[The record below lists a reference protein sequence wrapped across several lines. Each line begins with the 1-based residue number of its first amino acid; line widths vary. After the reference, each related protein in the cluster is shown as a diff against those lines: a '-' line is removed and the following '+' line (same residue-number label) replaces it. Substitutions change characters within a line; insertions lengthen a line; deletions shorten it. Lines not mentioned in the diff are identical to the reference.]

1 MKAYFASTIV
11 TEKDS
16 LPDAYLL
23 EDQGF
28 IAGIVREP
36 PSGIPVEAYKDCIL
50 APGLI
55 DVHTHGA
62 LGYETGFGSIEDLRR
77 WSDFQLSH
85 GVTGFLPTTASIPL
99 ERIRQAADDVKYLAA
114 QPLSNIWGLQMEGP
128 FFAPTAKIGAQNPQY
143 VRAEFGP
150 EYKDFISEYR
160 EVIKYIAIDP
170 VLKTAEAIVAFCA
183 GLGIRIAAAHSMI
196 LYQDFMKCKRWG
208 FSAVT
213 HTFNGMVG
221 LDHRHPGLAYAACMD
236 RDLYGEIIC
245 DGYHVNYSMIELF
258 LQLKGYQRAILV
270 TDSMG
275 AAGMPPG
282 SYTLGDIHVNVSS
295 GGKVTKAD
303 GGLAGSVLT
312 MDQAVRNLVNHL
324 NIPLHEAFFMAS
336 SAPAAMLG
344 IDRFKGG
351 VGIHKEA
358 DFIILDSDLNVMATY
373 MKGRNLFKAGNAS

>member
-1 MKAYFASTIV
+1 
-11 TEKDS
+11 
-16 LPDAYLL
+16 
-23 EDQGF
+23 
-28 IAGIVREP
+28 
-36 PSGIPVEAYKDCIL
+36 
-50 APGLI
+50 
-55 DVHTHGA
+55 
-62 LGYETGFGSIEDLRR
+62 
-77 WSDFQLSH
+77 
-85 GVTGFLPTTASIPL
+85 
-99 ERIRQAADDVKYLAA
+99 
-114 QPLSNIWGLQMEGP
+114 
-128 FFAPTAKIGAQNPQY
+128 
-143 VRAEFGP
+143 
-150 EYKDFISEYR
+150 
-160 EVIKYIAIDP
+160 
-170 VLKTAEAIVAFCA
+170 
-183 GLGIRIAAAHSMI
+183 MI

-373 MKGRNLFKAGNAS
+373 MKGRNLFKAGECDLI